1 VLLTLF
7 CERPAGRLPLSA
19 APAVGVDFSFLDRP
33 LVAFLTA
40 DIKAV
45 AVAGLS
51 PGRKSLPH
59 KHFRERRTQT
69 AAPSGTVYRKARR

>member
-1 VLLTLF
+1 VIG
-7 CERPAGRLPLSA
+7 A
-19 APAVGVDFSFLDRP
+19 DFSLLDRP

-45 AVAGLS
+45 ARLS
-51 PGRKSLPH
+51 PVRKSVPH
-59 KHFRERRTQT
+59 KNFRERRTQT

>member
-7 CERPAGRLPLSA
+7 CERPAGHLPLSA

-33 LVAFLTA
+33 LVAILAA

-45 AVAGLS
+45 AVAGLI
-51 PGRKSLPH
+51 PAPCTGR
-59 KHFRERRTQT
+59 RGGRRW
-69 AAPSGTVYRKARR
+69 A